1 MQPKT
6 QFSMQLRAF
15 NSPLA
20 RVEHPLMPP
29 KQGEVLVEIAAAGV
43 NFADTL
49 LISGNY
55 QRIPPLPFAPGMEF
69 AGKVLAGDLPA
80 GSRVAGFCGHGAFA
94 SHIALPAAHC
104 VALPSNM
111 PDDIAASF
119 LVAYGAVHL
128 ALARRARLVAGETL
142 VVLGASGGAGMAAVD
157 IGRAFGAR
165 VIAVSRG
172 AARLARITRADHVID
187 SEAEDLRDAILALGG
202 ANVVFDP
209 AGGENFTRALRA
221 TKPEGRLVCFGF
233 ASGHV
238 PEVKLNHL
246 LVKNLDIIGVNW
258 NSYPDF
264 APDAMAAWLQ
274 ELMALYASG
283 RLHPAAPVSLP
294 MSDVEQALDLL
305 RNRQAPARIVL
316 RP

>member
-1 MQPKT
+1 
-6 QFSMQLRAF
+6 MQLRAF
-15 NSPLA
+15 NSPLE
-20 RVEHPLMPP
+20 RVEGPLVPP

-49 LISGNY
+49 LVSGSY

-94 SHIALPAAHC
+94 SHITLPAAQC
-104 VALPSNM
+104 VALPNDM

-119 LVAYGAVHL
+119 LIAYGAVHL
-128 ALARRARLVAGETL
+128 ALARRARLGPGETL
-142 VVLGASGGAGMAAVD
+142 VVLGASGGAGLAAVD
-157 IGRAFGAR
+157 IGRALGAR

-172 AARLARITRADHVID
+172 AARLARLTRADHVID
-187 SEAEDLRDAILALGG
+187 SDGQDLRGAILALGG

-209 AGGENFTRALRA
+209 AGGENFTQALRA
-221 TKPEGRLVCFGF
+221 TRPEGRLVCFGF

-264 APDAMAAWLQ
+264 APDAMAAGLQ
-274 ELMALYASG
+274 GLMALHASG
-283 RLHPAAPVSLP
+283 RLHPATPLALP
-294 MSDVEQALDLL
+294 MADAEQALDLL